1 MDAVVV
7 ELDTM
12 KIVTMSACAV
22 KQISYYQPMPPPPVH
37 LEKVLRH
44 AERKLVNEE
53 NLKPT
58 DLLDLYR
65 RFLKLEEH
73 RLKLAHGS
81 GEGGRSFAQKRADL
95 MAVVLRHVWD
105 GAWQSSVRAGKA
117 KAPRV
122 SLMAVGGFGRGEL
135 NPGSDI
141 DIHFLHDAKGRDD
154 AALVKEIVEQVLYML
169 WDVGFHVGH
178 ATRTSAEEVE
188 NANSDLRTKTALL
201 ESRLL
206 IGDESLY
213 AEFGRTFERL
223 CLKGR
228 EQEFL
233 NWRMADQAER
243 HGKHGNTVFLQEPH
257 VKNGCGGLRDYQ
269 NMLWMARVKRGLRSS
284 AELVEAQLLTVTE
297 RKQLDQAY
305 DFLLR
310 LRTELHYLQKRNGDI
325 LTLQLQGRIAN
336 SFRYKQHTILRR
348 TEALMRNYYQHTN
361 TIYHLTNNL
370 ARRFAGTAAPSRKMR
385 WSFLPFRAAK
395 PEIIDG
401 FILQDGVLEATEP
414 GVFTADPF
422 RILRVFVI
430 AQQRHAE
437 IGPELSARIRRRL
450 SIIDRSFTYHKKTRE
465 MLRTLF
471 SKKGE
476 VGAICRLMHEHGV
489 LGRLFPEFRPLTCL
503 VQHEFF
509 HRYTADEHT
518 IVCLEMMDR
527 IIGAKEPPFVKYQ
540 PLLVSVERPHLLYL
554 AMLLHDT
561 GKSSNSRHHA
571 EDSAVNAVRVARR
584 IRLDAQELATLVFLV
599 DHHMTMSETAR
610 SRNLDDE
617 ETIIEFARVVQ
628 TKERLD
634 MLMLLTFADFQGTDS
649 RQNWSD
655 WKELLLWQLYTRTDR
670 ALTGSHEFM
679 LAAEKS
685 LEDLKG
691 RIKAK
696 LKDEIDPG
704 EVDAHFKNLPARY
717 FNNLPE
723 SLIATHIQYVH
734 EFFFSQIMHDDAAL
748 KPTVHWQDVPDQ
760 GHSIVTVVTW
770 DRDRCFAMITGAFAA
785 SGLSILSADINTRDD
800 NIVIDTFRV
809 STDRLEAV
817 TDPRDKKSFAEYLG
831 RAFSQPGYELSK
843 VLEGGKRMV
852 GYEDADFP
860 TRIYFDH
867 TSSRDYTLIDLQT
880 PDQPGLLYRVANC
893 LAENQ
898 VDIGFARITTEKGAA
913 LDTFYITDSKGEKIT
928 DEETLKQ
935 LTQAITQSLT
945 AK

>member
-1 MDAVVV
+1 
-7 ELDTM
+7 
-12 KIVTMSACAV
+12 
-22 KQISYYQPMPPPPVH
+22 MPPPPVH

-95 MAVVLRHVWD
+95 MSVVLRHVWE
-105 GAWQSSVRAGKA
+105 GAWQSGTRGYKGKL
-117 KAPRV
+117 PRV

-141 DIHFLHDAKGRDD
+141 DIHFLHDAKGRED
-154 AALVKEIVEQVLYML
+154 AAFVKEVVEQVLYML

-178 ATRTSAEEVE
+178 ATRTSTEEVE
-188 NANSDLRTKTALL
+188 NANSDLRTKTSLL
-201 ESRLL
+201 ESHLL
-206 IGDESLY
+206 IGDGSLY
-213 AEFGRTFERL
+213 EEFGRTFERM
-223 CLKGR
+223 CIKGK

-233 NWRMADQAER
+233 NWRLADQAER
-243 HGKHGNTVFLQEPH
+243 HAKYGNTVFLQEPH

-269 NMLWMARVKRGLRSS
+269 NMLWMAQVKRNIATSGG
-284 AELVEAQLLTVTE
+284 LVEAQLLTVTE
-297 RKQLDQAY
+297 RKQLDAAY

-336 SFRYKQHTILRR
+336 SFKYKQHTILRR

-361 TIYHLTNNL
+361 TIFQLTNNL
-370 ARRFAGTAAPSRKMR
+370 ARRFAGTQAKSHRVR

-395 PEIIDG
+395 PELIDG
-401 FILQDGVLEATEP
+401 FILQNGTLEASEP
-414 GVFTADPF
+414 GIFTADPF

-450 SIIDRSFTYHKKTRE
+450 SLIDRSFIYHKKTRE
-465 MLRTLF
+465 MILKLF

-518 IVCLEMMDR
+518 IVCLEMLDK
-527 IIGAKEPPFVKYQ
+527 ILGAKEPPFSKYE
-540 PLLVSVERPHLLYL
+540 PLMVSVERPDLLYL

-561 GKSSNSRHHA
+561 GKSSNSRHHS
-571 EDSAVNAVRVARR
+571 EDSAVNAVRVSRR
-584 IRLDAQELATLVFLV
+584 MHLDAKELATLVFLV

-617 ETIIEFARVVQ
+617 ETIFEFARVVQ

-634 MLMLLTFADFQGTDS
+634 MLMLLTFADYQGTDS
-649 RQNWSD
+649 RQLWSD
-655 WKELLLWQLYTRTDR
+655 WKELLLWQLYNRTAR
-670 ALTGSHEFM
+670 ALEGGHEFK
-679 LAAEKS
+679 LAEQKS
-685 LEDLKG
+685 LEELKT

-696 LKDEIDPG
+696 LGDEIDSG

-734 EFFFSQIMHDDAAL
+734 EFFFSQVMHDDAAL
-748 KPTVHWQDVPDQ
+748 KPTIHWLHQPDQ
-760 GHSIVTVVTW
+760 GHSVVTVVTW
-770 DRDRCFAMITGAFAA
+770 DRERCFAKITGAFAA

-800 NIVIDTFRV
+800 SIVIDTFRV
-809 STDRLEAV
+809 STDRQEAV
-817 TDPRDKKSFAEYLG
+817 TDVRDRKSFEENLA
-831 RAFSQPGYELSK
+831 RSFSQAGYEFPN
-843 VLEGGKRMV
+843 LEEAGGKRMA
-852 GYEDADFP
+852 GYEDAEFP

-867 TSSRDYTLIDLQT
+867 QSSRDYTLLDLQT
-880 PDQPGLLYRVANC
+880 PDQPGLLYRVACC
-893 LAENQ
+893 LADNEI
-898 VDIGFARITTEKGAA
+898 DIGFARITTEKGAA
-913 LDTFYITDSKGEKIT
+913 LDTFYITDQKGEKVT
-928 DEETLKQ
+928 DEDTLRRI
-935 LTQAITQSLT
+935 TQAVTKSAT
-945 AK
+945 RP